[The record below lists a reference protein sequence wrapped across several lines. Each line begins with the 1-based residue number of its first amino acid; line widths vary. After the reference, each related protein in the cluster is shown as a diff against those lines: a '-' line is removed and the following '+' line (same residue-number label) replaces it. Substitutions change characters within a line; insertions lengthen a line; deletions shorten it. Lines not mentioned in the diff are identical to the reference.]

1 MTSKECANYIL
12 KATKKRKNIL
22 ILTTQGKLT
31 VFLNKLFPSFMDKL
45 VLNAIKKEGEIPK

>member
-1 MTSKECANYIL
+1 MTSEECANHIL

-22 ILTTQGKLT
+22 ILTLQGKMT

-45 VLNAIKKEGEIPK
+45 VLNAIAKEGEIPK